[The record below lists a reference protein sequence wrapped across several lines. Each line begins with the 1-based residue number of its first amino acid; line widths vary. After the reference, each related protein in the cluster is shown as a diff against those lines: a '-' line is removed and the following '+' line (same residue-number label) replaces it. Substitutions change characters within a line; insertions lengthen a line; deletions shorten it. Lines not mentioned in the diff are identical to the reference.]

1 MSLWTQTPSSIE
13 FKYFPSLTKPL
24 KRYGEIF
31 ADLLGSESLLQVLEH
46 SDAIRGITM
55 LP

>member
-1 MSLWTQTPSSIE
+1 MSLSTQTPSSIE
-13 FKYFPSLTKPL
+13 FKYFPSPTKPL
-24 KRYGEIF
+24 RRYGEIF
-31 ADLLGSESLLQVLEH
+31 AGLSGNASLLQALEH